1 MSAMEKNKTNNGSR
15 VCVGGLEQKVL
26 WERVAVF
33 RMDLREASLREWCL
47 NKDLKEGAT
56 WVKEKSL

>member
-1 MSAMEKNKTNNGSR
+1 MC
-15 VCVGGLEQKVL
+15 VCVGGWLEQKVL
-26 WERVAVF
+26 WGRVAVF

>member
-1 MSAMEKNKTNNGSR
+1 MCGG
-15 VCVGGLEQKVL
+15 VGTESVVG
-26 WERVAVF
+26 RVAVF